1 MLGGTGRGVL
11 TERGETDTSCC
22 HDNSCNL
29 RLQLVA
35 SKVLQRGGGGGGGEE
50 EEEEEK
56 RRRRSR
62 VRNTNLRQ
70 FNDSSRILRK
80 KELN

>member
-1 MLGGTGRGVL
+1 MLGGRGRGVL

-35 SKVLQRGGGGGGGEE
+35 SKVLQRGGGGGEEDEE
-50 EEEEEK
+50 EGYKIQTYVNSMIVLE
-56 RRRRSR
+56 S
-62 VRNTNLRQ
+62 
-70 FNDSSRILRK
+70 
-80 KELN
+80 

>member
-1 MLGGTGRGVL
+1 MYSIIQTVLGGRGRGVL

-29 RLQLVA
+29 CLQLVA
-35 SKVLQRGGGGGGGEE
+35 SKVLQRGGGG
-50 EEEEEK
+50 EEEEK
-56 RRRRSR
+56 SSR